1 MVAPIGTVTLDE
13 KFFKRDEILALFQLI
28 ATNHDALDV
37 FVDALNTTVDAKFDD
52 TTGHVHTAAAGD
64 APKIDFADLDNKPT
78 FERYLSLGSDAVN
91 SVVTA
96 MLPINYRT
104 PTGVSI
110 QVKRID
116 IELLDAPTGSSCS
129 YAVRD
134 DGVDITPDITIA
146 DGATF
151 GTTAVSGQPIAGGSI
166 IQLNCKTIGSTTP
179 GGKPHLQLVYDFL
192 IP

>member
-1 MVAPIGTVTLDE
+1 MTVGTITLDA
-13 KFFKRDEILALFQLI
+13 KFFKRSEVQAALQLI
-28 ATNHDALDV
+28 ATDHDALEAL
-37 FVDALNTTVDAKFDD
+37 VDALNTTVNAKFDAV
-52 TTGHVHTAAAGD
+52 TGHVHTAAAGD
-64 APKIDFADLDNKPT
+64 APKIDFGDLDNKPT
-78 FERYLSLGSDAVN
+78 IERYLSMGSDAVN

-110 QVKRID
+110 QLKRID
-116 IELLDAPTGSSCS
+116 IEVLDAPTGSSCS

-151 GTTAVSGQPIAGGSI
+151 GTAAVAGQPIAGGSLL
-166 IQLNCKTIGSTTP
+166 QLNCKTIGSTTP
-179 GGKPHLQLVYDFL
+179 GGKPHVMLVYDFQ